1 MSVDNEVQGRD
12 YRKPENLKENMTPY
26 WYETEREKNIRV
38 LLMMASVAEITV
50 SVPDKWNISIE
61 YWWNDN
67 DREN

>member
-50 SVPDKWNISIE
+50 SVPDK
-61 YWWNDN
+61 
-67 DREN
+67 